1 MTRYLEGALN
11 MKTHQIKAPTRCLE
25 VLQNVGEEGK
35 TTRDIRGC
43 LLRGFHIIL

>member
-1 MTRYLEGALN
+1 
-11 MKTHQIKAPTRCLE
+11 

-43 LLRGFHIIL
+43 LLRGFHIILWWDLMNKQEPSTHGQTN